1 MSNREDRPE
10 LQRDAALERVWRAA
24 STEQPSARLDAAILA
39 AAREAVTAPRAAP
52 LTMAARVPAQ
62 SRWNRWAPMAVAA
75 AVAGLAFTLVQ
86 TLPREPARAPAPD
99 VQESA
104 APAAQESAA
113 PVTQK
118 SATPAA
124 PEVAPTLAPAQT
136 SSAERQETA
145 APRASGGDHSAA
157 RQMASP
163 PAVSATPQSLPVEA
177 NEQRG
182 SVEDRGSFGAA
193 RSKAADAALTEG
205 VLQIDEWVQKVVALH
220 AAGDVAAATEALRAF
235 RAVEPGADRHLP
247 ESLREWAASVR

>member
-104 APAAQESAA
+104 AP
-113 PVTQK
+113 VTQK

-124 PEVAPTLAPAQT
+124 PEVAPTLARAQT

-145 APRASGGDHSAA
+145 APRASGSDHSAA

-182 SVEDRGSFGAA
+182 SVEDRGSFGVA
-193 RSKAADAALTEG
+193 RSKTADAELTEG

-220 AAGDVAAATEALRAF
+220 AAGDVAAATEALREF